1 MAEYEWLVVADDLTG
16 ANDTGHQFAAAGYE
30 TRVLHAPS
38 NDPPPADVLVVN
50 TDSRTA
56 SPEAAAEAVRD
67 TVEGIDAQRT
77 YKKVD
82 STLRGNVGAE
92 VGALLADGATDL
104 ALVAPAFPANGRI
117 TVNGT
122 HLVEGEPIDEAE
134 SVQER
139 ENPPWTARLADVLSD
154 AGAPVAELTLETV
167 QEGKAAIAR
176 RLADLRAEGDGAAV
190 VACDATTDEH
200 LGRIAAAALEL
211 DAPPVCV
218 GSAGLA
224 KPLAAA
230 NDRSGP
236 ERSVLGVVGSTNETT
251 LAQLRA
257 VPDAAVV
264 PLDVERALDDPT
276 AAGNALA
283 AAAVAKLRDDGV
295 AVVTSARTP
304 GDVAAAYD
312 YAERNGVS
320 SQAVSERIESALG
333 AALAAIRNEITP
345 DGVFATGGTVATAT
359 FDALGISDLKLTG
372 EEVVDG
378 VPVASA
384 AVDSGAEI
392 TVVTKAGGF
401 GERDTIVE
409 CLRTLG
415 APGARL

>member
-1 MAEYEWLVVADDLTG
+1 MSEYEWLVIADDLTG

-38 NDPPPADVLVVN
+38 SDPPPADVLVVN
-50 TDSRTA
+50 TDSRTVA
-56 SPEAAAEAVRD
+56 PAAAAEAVRD
-67 TVEGIDAQRT
+67 AVEGIDAERI

-92 VGALLADGATDL
+92 VGALLSDGETEL
-104 ALVAPAFPANGRI
+104 ALGAPAFPATGRI

-122 HLVEGEPIDEAE
+122 HLVRGEPIDEAE

-139 ENPPWTARLADVLSD
+139 ENPPSTAQLGEIFSD
-154 AGAPVAELTLETV
+154 AGASVAELPLETV
-167 QEGKAAIAR
+167 QAGEAAITD
-176 RLADLRAEGDGAAV
+176 RLADLRTEHDEPV
-190 VACDATTDEH
+190 IVACDATTDEH
-200 LGRIAAAALEL
+200 LGKIATAALEL
-211 DAPPVCV
+211 DTAPIYV

-224 KPLAAA
+224 APLAAA
-230 NDRSGP
+230 GDRSET

-251 LAQLRA
+251 FAQLRA
-257 VPDAAVV
+257 VPDGIVV
-264 PLDVERALDDPT
+264 PLDIERALDDPT
-276 AAGNALA
+276 GAGNALA
-283 AAAVAKLRDDGV
+283 AAAVEKLRGDGV
-295 AVVTSARTP
+295 AVVASARTP
-304 GDVAAAYD
+304 EDVATAYD

-320 SQAVSERIESALG
+320 SQAVPERIEAALE
-333 AALAAIRNEITP
+333 AALAAIRRETTP

-359 FDALGISDLKLTG
+359 FDALGIADLELTG

-384 AVDSGAEI
+384 TVDSDTEI

-401 GERDTIVE
+401 GERDTIVA

-415 APGARL
+415 ASVE